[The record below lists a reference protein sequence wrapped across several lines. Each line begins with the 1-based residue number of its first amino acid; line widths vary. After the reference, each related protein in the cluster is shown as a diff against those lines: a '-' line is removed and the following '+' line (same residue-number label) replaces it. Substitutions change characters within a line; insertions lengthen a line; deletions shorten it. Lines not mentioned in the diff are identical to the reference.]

1 MIETV
6 SALPGWA
13 LLPAAAAVPLIVF
26 WRRRPILRDA
36 ASVTA
41 AAAQTALVAAMV
53 PPALAGG
60 ALVWRP
66 LSLVA
71 GIPLLL
77 RADPF
82 GVLFALIA
90 SALWLVTTVYSIGYT
105 RALQEPAQTRYFAA
119 FALSLFATVGV
130 ALAGNLLTFFVFYEL
145 LTIATYPLVI
155 HRGSPEAM
163 RAGRLYLAY
172 TLAGGAVLLGAVAWT
187 HVLAGRT
194 EFQPGGILAGSA
206 GVAPLQVLFGLF
218 VLGLGVKAAVVPLHS
233 WLPVAMVAPTPVS
246 ALLHAVAVVKAGVF
260 GLVRVVGFVFGP
272 SLTRDVGAGTALA
285 ILAEV
290 TILVGSLAALAQDN
304 LKRLLAFS
312 TVSQLSYILL
322 GIALGTQDSTLGGVL
337 HLASH
342 AVLKISLFFCAGAV
356 YATAH
361 LERVSELDGIGRR
374 MPVTMGA
381 FALSALML
389 TGLPPGVAFLSKWRL
404 LSGAAEVQAWPAVAV
419 LLASA
424 VLGIGY
430 FAPIL
435 LRAFA
440 GPTAGPV
447 GEARLALLVPIV
459 VTTGAGLL
467 LGLMPDAVLPLL
479 SLAQAVVAG
488 VGEPR

>member
-1 MIETV
+1 MIEAA

-13 LLPAAAAVPLIVF
+13 LLPAGAAVPLIVV
-26 WRRRPILRDA
+26 WRRRPVLRDS
-36 ASVTA
+36 ASVAA
-41 AAAQTALVAAMV
+41 AAAQTALVAVMV
-53 PPALAGG
+53 PSVLAGG
-60 ALVWRP
+60 VLVCRP
-66 LSLVA
+66 LPLVP
-71 GIPLLL
+71 GVPLLL

-82 GVLFALIA
+82 GILFALVA

-105 RALQEPAQTRYFAA
+105 RALQERAQTRYFAA

-155 HRGSPEAM
+155 HRGTAEAA

-172 TLAGGAVLLGAVAWT
+172 TLTGGAVLLGAVAWT
-187 HVLAGRT
+187 RVLAGRLD
-194 EFQPGGILAGSA
+194 FQPGGILPEAA
-206 GVAPLQVLFGLF
+206 GVATLQMLFGLF

-285 ILAEV
+285 ILAAV

-322 GIALGTQDSTLGGVL
+322 GVALGSQDSMLGGVF
-337 HLASH
+337 HMASH

-361 LERVSELDGIGRR
+361 LERVSELGGIGRR

-389 TGLPPGVAFLSKWRL
+389 TGLPPGVAFVSKWRL
-404 LSGAAEVQAWPAVAV
+404 LSGAAEVQAWPAIAV
-419 LLASA
+419 LLASGL
-424 VLGIGY
+424 LGIGY
-430 FAPIL
+430 FVPIVV
-435 LRAFA
+435 RAFT
-440 GPTAGPV
+440 GPASGPV
-447 GEARLALLVPIV
+447 AEARPALLVPILL
-459 VTTGAGLL
+459 TTGAGLL
-467 LGLMPDAVLPLL
+467 LGLAPDAVGHLL
-479 SLAQAVVAG
+479 SLAQAAVAG
-488 VGEPR
+488 VAEPR